1 MNRASQSPES
11 PIAGPTPSRPIMAP
25 VIEFSCLFSHDL
37 KRKQKRWKD
46 GRLKFHTFNKRVM
59 VYDDRGNSVGDM
71 HWQEHLIFQE
81 GEEIYLDRGGVV
93 VQVCE
98 CKGYKEQDLTEL
110 LTRRHRATAPPPE
123 STAATPLQN
132 RGSRRAPATSF
143 NPPRSVPPALH
154 DTPES
159 SQIIHGASRPSC
171 FQTPSRGPIG
181 RAIIPRSPFEE
192 RRAQLVASSQPLAA
206 AAVAPTDAPPAK
218 RQRQNGGAQKST
230 YATSLFGAALNLS
243 TAPSRS
249 TPVRQAIPRLHSI
262 NPDAQLSSSVTSLRT
277 SYRDTRSRNSPICE
291 QEDMGA
297 QVPCKGKGKDFVQKR
312 DGLAIRRDTT
322 PLMCAGTLDLVPT
335 RDDDICIAHSILSN
349 QAQSD
354 ISQSPPK
361 SPPQAR
367 EILPQPSPLSSPSS
381 TPFMNTPYKTCLH
394 PLTNAI
400 VLPPHNTSSTSS
412 ESTTAPVTLEQ
423 KSEEAHT
430 RGASLDSTQKLPK
443 IPLPQ
448 VSSPSLKLQV
458 DGICGTSP
466 NSTSHAPSPIQYR
479 SSPSH
484 CSLLS
489 HKKSV
494 SHLEAPFF
502 ETSQPSLSLNDMHSS
517 SPVSPLSPPTLLL
530 PDAFRRPERPSSL
543 LQSRSPA
550 PSDDVIDVQGAQ
562 SSIKTPC
569 QLDPQQSSL
578 GDDFFGLDME
588 LDLDPSPMSLYPAP
602 AINSGVEG
610 PSIKNHSASP
620 DIPVTAP
627 LPPVITSNASRILP
641 EKSCSGG
648 TLKVWHKANLDL
660 ASNSASQDPICSVI
674 SGSSSG
680 TTDTLHKPLIKG
692 QLIPEDSPPSER
704 NIISTNACDK
714 EAASESQAPTLPRFR
729 IPSFLNKSN
738 SKPQQPQQNMRAD
751 SNGPS
756 IITAITEGALQ
767 THGCSIMPTS
777 NLGVNR
783 RASLLRMGGFTRP
796 EISSVVQ
803 LREDHEG
810 MDRGQYQK
818 PGQDGQ
824 REEDVD
830 VPGEKPTLPP
840 VRRFPGLTRAS
851 GDPWS
856 REAHDLF
863 EWTRPAT

>member
-277 SYRDTRSRNSPICE
+277 SYRDTRSRNSPSESPRTPALGTNLPLSQTSTSLSSGTIYIDDNSNDSRDGENILERSSAPITARECPRSQNQAPNRLTSKTPSIEVLEDQLQKISGEKSQKTYQINATTATQKRTRDASPKIRTPQLNKTAKETFASSPELSRDQTFKKHGTSEPKMGNATQQLSQPRVELQLQPRKKRKRLMISAPLPMAMSPLQSPASMILPANEELLVCE

-297 QVPCKGKGKDFVQKR
+297 QVQCKGKGRDFVQKK

-322 PLMCAGTLDLVPT
+322 PLMCPGTLDLVPT

-349 QAQSD
+349 QAQSN

-367 EILPQPSPLSSPSS
+367 EILRQPSPLSSPSS

-412 ESTTAPVTLEQ
+412 ESTTAPLI
-423 KSEEAHT
+423 
-430 RGASLDSTQKLPK
+430 ASFTF
-443 IPLPQ
+443 I
-448 VSSPSLKLQV
+448 
-458 DGICGTSP
+458 
-466 NSTSHAPSPIQYR
+466 
-479 SSPSH
+479 
-484 CSLLS
+484 
-489 HKKSV
+489 
-494 SHLEAPFF
+494 
-502 ETSQPSLSLNDMHSS
+502 
-517 SPVSPLSPPTLLL
+517 
-530 PDAFRRPERPSSL
+530 
-543 LQSRSPA
+543 
-550 PSDDVIDVQGAQ
+550 
-562 SSIKTPC
+562 
-569 QLDPQQSSL
+569 
-578 GDDFFGLDME
+578 
-588 LDLDPSPMSLYPAP
+588 
-602 AINSGVEG
+602 
-610 PSIKNHSASP
+610 
-620 DIPVTAP
+620 TA
-627 LPPVITSNASRILP
+627 
-641 EKSCSGG
+641 
-648 TLKVWHKANLDL
+648 
-660 ASNSASQDPICSVI
+660 NSA
-674 SGSSSG
+674 
-680 TTDTLHKPLIKG
+680 
-692 QLIPEDSPPSER
+692 
-704 NIISTNACDK
+704 
-714 EAASESQAPTLPRFR
+714 
-729 IPSFLNKSN
+729 
-738 SKPQQPQQNMRAD
+738 
-751 SNGPS
+751 
-756 IITAITEGALQ
+756 
-767 THGCSIMPTS
+767 
-777 NLGVNR
+777 
-783 RASLLRMGGFTRP
+783 
-796 EISSVVQ
+796 
-803 LREDHEG
+803 
-810 MDRGQYQK
+810 
-818 PGQDGQ
+818 
-824 REEDVD
+824 
-830 VPGEKPTLPP
+830 
-840 VRRFPGLTRAS
+840 LT
-851 GDPWS
+851 
-856 REAHDLF
+856 
-863 EWTRPAT
+863 